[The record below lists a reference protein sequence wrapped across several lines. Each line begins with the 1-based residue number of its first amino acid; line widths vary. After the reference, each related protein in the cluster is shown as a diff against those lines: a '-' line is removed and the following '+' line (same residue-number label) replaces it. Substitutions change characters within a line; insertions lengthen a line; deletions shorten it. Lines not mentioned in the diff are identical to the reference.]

1 MREYNLGLTLRE
13 LFYKCEWWEILALM
27 YASFEDQVLKNKA
40 YEERRKEEEIKQKV
54 KDGRLKGIY
63 KPNMSNALKQ
73 KILGMKK

>member
-1 MREYNLGLTLRE
+1 
-13 LFYKCEWWEILALM
+13 M

-40 YEERRKEEEIKQKV
+40 YEERRKEEEIKRKV